1 MNKFAILT
9 LSLLAVAALIYSQS
23 TLALPGDDDSAT
35 TSTTQAPG
43 AETEGN
49 AATADV
55 ADVEEI
61 APRPADA
68 EALSIFQ
75 DAQRRL
81 FEHSSV
87 RAQFREIISFS
98 NRPFVAEGLY
108 LAGGPLQMRLE
119 YEIELGDMRGVLL
132 QVCDGQVSW
141 TRQQV
146 FPITPAGEAPADE
159 DLYSHT
165 SRRDIDQI
173 LREAENHPGVEGA
186 TLVAELGIGGLPAMM
201 AGIERMMTFDLHV
214 TGEWNDR
221 RFVVVEGRWRED
233 LPQEVQVFIA
243 AGPERV
249 KVFLAEDTLFP
260 ERIVYLKKLT
270 GEGNEYHQLLELQFR
285 DVEFDVPV
293 NPEAFSFISPPG
305 TEEHDET
312 RIFIN
317 LLDRL
322 PAPND
327 EDSTATPVE

>member
-9 LSLLAVAALIYSQS
+9 LTLLASSALVYSQS
-23 TLALPGDDDSAT
+23 TLALPAYDDAT
-35 TSTTQAPG
+35 AEASTQTPE
-43 AETEGN
+43 AETEGD
-49 AATADV
+49 AVTADV
-55 ADVEEI
+55 AGVEEI
-61 APRPADA
+61 ALRPADP

-87 RAQFREIISFS
+87 RSRFREIISFS
-98 NRPFVAEGLY
+98 NRPFVAEGTY

-146 FPITPAGEAPADE
+146 FPITPAGEAPDEE

-173 LREAENHPGVEGA
+173 LREAENHPGMEGA

-201 AGIERMMTFDLHV
+201 AGIERMMTFDFHA
-214 TGEWNDR
+214 TGEWNNR
-221 RFVVVEGRWRED
+221 RFIVLEGRWRDD
-233 LPQEVQVFIA
+233 LPPEVQVFIG

-260 ERIVYLKKLT
+260 ERMVYLKKLT
-270 GEGNEYHQLLELQFR
+270 GEENEYHQLLELQFL
-285 DVEFDVPV
+285 DVEFDTPV

-322 PAPND
+322 PSPMD
-327 EDSTATPVE
+327 ESQAAPVE